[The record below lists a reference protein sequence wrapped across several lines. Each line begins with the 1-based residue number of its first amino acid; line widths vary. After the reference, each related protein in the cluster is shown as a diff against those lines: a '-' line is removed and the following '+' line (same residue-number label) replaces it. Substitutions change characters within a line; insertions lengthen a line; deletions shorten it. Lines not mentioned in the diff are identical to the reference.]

1 MKFTSKSKVTEKIPT
16 ASMADIAF
24 LLLIFFMLSTVFKQ
38 YQGLPIQLP
47 RAQKTMKIETKR
59 NITHVWTTAQGRVA
73 IDDMLVDM
81 PSIRT
86 IMYNKRVT
94 NPKIIVSLKTDWR
107 ARYGVVAEVMEELK
121 RADALRVN
129 FATEKKR

>member
-1 MKFTSKSKVTEKIPT
+1 MKFVSKNKVTEKIPT

-47 RAQKTMKIETKR
+47 RAQKTQKIETKR
-59 NITHVWTTAQGRVA
+59 NISHVWTTASGRVA
-73 IDDMLVDM
+73 IDDMLVNIPD
-81 PSIRT
+81 IRT
-86 IMYNKRVT
+86 IMYNKRVA

-107 ARYGVVAEVMEELK
+107 ARYGVMADVMEELK

-129 FATEKKR
+129 FATERKR

>member
-1 MKFTSKSKVTEKIPT
+1 MKFAGKAKVTEKIPT

-47 RAQKTMKIETKR
+47 RAQKTQKIETKR
-59 NITHVWTTAQGRVA
+59 NISHVWTTASGRVA
-73 IDDMLVDM
+73 IDDMLVDI

-86 IMYNKRVT
+86 IMYNKRVA

-107 ARYGVVAEVMEELK
+107 AEYGVMADVMEELK

-129 FATEKKR
+129 FATERKR

>member
-1 MKFTSKSKVTEKIPT
+1 MKFTSKAKVTERIPT

-47 RAQKTMKIETKR
+47 RAQKKMKIETKR

-73 IDDMLVDM
+73 IDDMLVDI

-86 IMYNKRVT
+86 IMYNKRVV

-107 ARYGVVAEVMEELK
+107 AKYGVVSEVMEELK

-129 FATEKKR
+129 FATDKKR

>member
-1 MKFTSKSKVTEKIPT
+1 MKFTSKAKVTEKIPT

-47 RAQKTMKIETKR
+47 RAQKTQKIETKR

-73 IDDMLVDM
+73 IDDMLVDI

-86 IMYNKRVT
+86 IMYNKRVV

-107 ARYGVVAEVMEELK
+107 ARYGVVADVMEELK

-129 FATEKKR
+129 FATERKR